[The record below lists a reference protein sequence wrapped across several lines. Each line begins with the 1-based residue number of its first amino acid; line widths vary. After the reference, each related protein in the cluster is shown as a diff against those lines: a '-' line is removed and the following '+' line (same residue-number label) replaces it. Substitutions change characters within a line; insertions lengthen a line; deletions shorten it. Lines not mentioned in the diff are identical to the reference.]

1 MVCKLDITG
10 MKFGRLTAIK
20 QNGVDISPS
29 RKHLKWDC
37 VCDCGNFFNCRLN
50 TLRSGSVKSCG
61 CLKLESK
68 PNLKHGLRKT
78 PEYESWAHLKT
89 RCLNKNSSDYYLY
102 GGRGIT
108 ICQEWENSFE
118 CFIKDMGGK
127 PSKNMSIDRIDVNK
141 GYEPSNCRWADNK
154 TQSRNKRNNKFYEF
168 NGMKM
173 CQSDWAEFLG
183 ISVSTLIQ
191 RLKKWSLKRS
201 LSTFKEK

>member
-1 MVCKLDITG
+1 MVRKLDVTG
-10 MKFGRLTAIK
+10 IKFGRLTAIK
-20 QNGVDISPS
+20 QNGVDISSS

-50 TLRSGSVKSCG
+50 SLRNGAVKSCG

-78 PEYESWAHLKT
+78 PEYESWAHLKA
-89 RCLNKNSSDYYLY
+89 RCLNKNSKDYYLY
-102 GGRGIT
+102 GERGIT
-108 ICQEWENSFE
+108 ICKEWENSFE
-118 CFIKDMGGK
+118 CFIKDMGVK

-183 ISVSTLIQ
+183 ISVATLIK
-191 RLKKWSLKRS
+191 RLKKWSINRS